1 MALKHGLLGFLS
13 YGPKSGYQLHK
24 MFFKT
29 VRPTLSIIYRQLNGM
44 AEDGLV
50 EYKRVN
56 QKKYPD
62 KNVFRI
68 TKSGRSALE
77 SWLKTPMKVEA
88 VREPHLMQM
97 WYASRVDKKHVISNI
112 KAYAAQIKK
121 ELHYYE
127 TGAAVAIEK
136 NSKGSELDLLYWRLV
151 GDLAIKQDRL
161 FIEWAEEAIKQIS
174 GFKESHGST
183 KAEK

>member
-1 MALKHGLLGFLS
+1 MALKHGLLGFLC

-68 TKSGRSALE
+68 TKSGRTALE
-77 SWLKTPMKVEA
+77 DWLKTPVQLVA
-88 VREPHLMQM
+88 VRDPLIMQM
-97 WYASRVDKKHVISNI
+97 WYASRIDKKHVISNL
-112 KAYAAQIKK
+112 KSHVEQIRKQ
-121 ELHYYE
+121 LHYYE
-127 TGAAVAIEK
+127 TAAAAAIEK
-136 NSKGSELDLLYWRLV
+136 NSKGSELDLLYWQLV
-151 GDLAIKQDRL
+151 GDLTLKQDRL

-174 GFKESHGST
+174 DFKELHKST
-183 KAEK
+183 KAKQ

>member
-1 MALKHGLLGFLS
+1 
-13 YGPKSGYQLHK
+13 

-29 VRPTLSIIYRQLNGM
+29 VRPTLSIVYRQLNKM
-44 AEDGLV
+44 AEEGLV
-50 EYKRVN
+50 DSKRVD
-56 QKKYPD
+56 QKKLPD

-68 TKSGRSALE
+68 TESGRGALE
-77 SWLKTPMKVEA
+77 DWLKNPMKVEA
-88 VREPHLMQM
+88 VREPHLMQI
-97 WYASRVDKKHVISNI
+97 WYASRVDKKHVISNV
-112 KAYAAQIKK
+112 KSYAAQIKK

-127 TGAAVAIEK
+127 NGAAVAIEK

-151 GDLAIKQDRL
+151 GDLAIKQDKL
-161 FIEWAEEAIKQIS
+161 FLEWAEEAIKQIS